1 MLRCRPGEEI
11 GRRVV
16 WSCGT
21 PANPCI
27 SGGGLDVGGSNYRTS
42 SHGILVQPPVAES
55 FTKDRNHDVR
65 KSQKYQMN
73 VKIWTSEE
81 EFMYAR
87 LLTSSSFAMRLCEAL
102 ARASCT
108 AFYNIAMLNLLVE
121 IVTTEETMWWLLSL
135 CSKGVCVCV
144 SEPHQSVM
152 KEFLKIKRKFH
163 AGPSSLRGR
172 TRSQAPFNL
181 L

>member
-21 PANPCI
+21 PAIPASVVEDLMLVDPI
-27 SGGGLDVGGSNYRTS
+27 TERVRTEFWYTS
-42 SHGILVQPPVAES
+42 SGRILYQRPEQRRQEES
-55 FTKDRNHDVR
+55 EVPDECENLE
-65 KSQKYQMN
+65 
-73 VKIWTSEE
+73 SEE

-87 LLTSSSFAMRLCEAL
+87 LLTSSSFSMRLCEAL

-135 CSKGVCVCV
+135 CSKGVCVYVCV
-144 SEPHQSVM
+144 CPNP
-152 KEFLKIKRKFH
+152 I
-163 AGPSSLRGR
+163 
-172 TRSQAPFNL
+172 NL
-181 L
+181 WWKNS